1 MKMQLIDLSIKEFC
15 DQLASDS
22 PAPGGGSVAA
32 LACALSVALC
42 TMVTR
47 LTMGKK
53 KYERVGSQMTAIH
66 DQAEALLKDLLIL
79 VDKDTDAYNQVMAAV
94 RLPRDGEDEKTSRKM
109 AIEAANREAARV
121 PLNTLRTVAKLIPI
135 TSAVIKD
142 GNANCITDA
151 GVAVHLMHTAAL
163 GAAYN
168 VKINLDSISDA
179 GFVASAKTET
189 DELIGRISE
198 AVRQQAAG
206 VEKAIE

>member
-1 MKMQLIDLSIKEFC
+1 MQLIDLSIKEFC

-32 LACALSVALC
+32 LAGALSVALC

-53 KYERVGSQMTAIH
+53 KYERVGSRMTAIH

-94 RLPRDGEDEKTSRKM
+94 RLPRYDEDEKTSRKM
-109 AIEAANREAARV
+109 AIEAAIKKAARV

-168 VKINLDSISDA
+168 VKINLDGISDA

-189 DELIGRISE
+189 DELIGRIGA